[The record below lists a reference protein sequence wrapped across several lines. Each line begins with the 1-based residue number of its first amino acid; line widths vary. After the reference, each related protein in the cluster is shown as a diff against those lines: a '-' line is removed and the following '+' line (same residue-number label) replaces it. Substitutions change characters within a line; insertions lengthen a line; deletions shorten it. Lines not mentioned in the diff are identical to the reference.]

1 MTEVLTTPGEPQ
13 QSGPQAAPQPVRKSA
28 DERKSLVR
36 MDRELDEWGDKATHG
51 VTCPFLPHVKTVVS
65 SRLANYRLGAAFE
78 SAVQA
83 LSPCFASISRVAHD
97 PACPWNA
104 AYPPRVWALLDC
116 PDGLTRLLRV
126 VPDA

>member
-1 MTEVLTTPGEPQ
+1 VQVHRTDEERY
-13 QSGPQAAPQPVRKSA
+13 AAHVH
-28 DERKSLVR
+28 
-36 MDRELDEWGDKATHG
+36 RELGEWEDKATHG
-51 VTCPFLPHVKTVVS
+51 VTRPFLPHVKTVVS

-78 SAVQA
+78 SAAQA

-97 PACPWNA
+97 PGCTWNA

-126 VPDA
+126 VPDAEAEIE

>member
-1 MTEVLTTPGEPQ
+1 MQVHGTDEERY
-13 QSGPQAAPQPVRKSA
+13 AAH
-28 DERKSLVR
+28 ERVH
-36 MDRELDEWGDKATHG
+36 RELDEWEDKATHG
-51 VTCPFLPHVKTVVS
+51 VTRPFLPRVTRPFLPHVQTVVS

-78 SAVQA
+78 SAAQA

-97 PACPWNA
+97 PGCPWNA

-126 VPDA
+126 VPDAEAEIE